1 MSSVNGISDLAH
13 SEHRIYEADTGCNC
27 DYLASVSLQSSA
39 PRPATA
45 ERGKIMH
52 CEILVVQILETLD
65 FVLGISLLIF

>member
-1 MSSVNGISDLAH
+1 MSSVNGISDLTH

-27 DYLASVSLQSSA
+27 DYLASVSTEYRPP
-39 PRPATA
+39 PRHGR
-45 ERGKIMH
+45 RGKIMH